1 MATTTATQ
9 IQQLYVGLLGRAAD
23 QGGLNWWADQVTTGG
38 KTLEDIRASFVTSTE
53 YTTTYG
59 AAATRADL
67 VTSIYQ
73 NLFERTP
80 SADEVKYWAETD
92 TRPADQLVA
101 AFIEFAGAADQAVI
115 NNKTFVAQT
124 YTDTAGTNFS
134 KTAAAAAID
143 KVDGTAA
150 SVSAALTAINSG
162 ALPGQIVGLGLI
174 NTQIA
179 ADKAVVDFGKSVATA
194 NTSYDTDKNGSVSYD
209 ELTKATTG
217 VIAKLSTARTDIGA
231 STATLKG
238 NVTTTAAEL
247 ETAKTAVTKVTATA
261 SATAT
266 LDTAIAGQ
274 ATAAQK
280 TQNQADI
287 NAAKAGIDTTWSNA
301 KDGST
306 AQKAVWTALDGKL
319 TTDTSITDAASLL
332 SALNNAALSTADR
345 ATLAAEAKTQLGT
358 FGENL
363 VTAADKAVAIA
374 KADTAVTSAK
384 SALDS
389 ALVTTGA
396 AADATAAAALSK
408 AYTDAV
414 TASKTA
420 VETLTKADAA
430 DKALAAA
437 QAVKVQYDAVNKT
450 AVEAKAALDKAV
462 DTGGSLE
469 GQVVNLTGKTADVTA
484 ITKAETFYF
493 ASKDAAFDHAITGFG
508 TGDSILLGSGYTFN
522 SGAVSTGNNNALE
535 FFFVKTATGTN
546 VVVEATAGGSASAS
560 INATTGAVT
569 TVTGQ
574 TDNVS
579 VITLTGVSVD
589 HLSVSNGVV
598 SYV

>member
-38 KTLEDIRASFVTSTE
+38 KTLEDVRASFVTSTE

-150 SVSAALTAINSG
+150 SVSTALTAINNG

-194 NTSYDTDKNGSVSYD
+194 NDSYDTDKDGSVSYA
-209 ELTKATTG
+209 ELTTNVTG
-217 VIAKLSTARTDIGA
+217 VIAKLSTARNDIGA
-231 STATLKG
+231 ATATLKG
-238 NVTTTAAEL
+238 NVTTTTAEL

-261 SATAT
+261 NATAT
-266 LDTAIAGQ
+266 LDTAIASQ

-287 NAAKAGIDTTWSNA
+287 NAAKAGIETTWKDA
-301 KDGST
+301 TDGST

-319 TTDTSITDAASLL
+319 TSDTSISDAASLL
-332 SALNNAALSTADR
+332 LALNNPALSTADR
-345 ATLAAEAKTQLGT
+345 ATLAAEAKAQLGT

-374 KADTAVTSAK
+374 KADTAVTSAT

-396 AADATAAAALSK
+396 AADASAAAALSK

-420 VETLTKADAA
+420 VETLTKAEAA
-430 DKALAAA
+430 DKALASA
-437 QAVKVQYDAVNKT
+437 QAVKVQYDAVIKT
-450 AVEAKAALDKAV
+450 AGDAKDALDKAV
-462 DTGGSLE
+462 DTGGSLQ
-469 GQVVNLTGKTADVTA
+469 GQVVNLTTKTADVTA
-484 ITKAETFYF
+484 IAKAETFYF
-493 ASKDAAFDHAITGFG
+493 ASKTAAFDHAITGFG

-560 INATTGAVT
+560 VNATTGAVT
-569 TVTGQ
+569 TVTDQ

>member
-38 KTLEDIRASFVTSTE
+38 KTLEDVRASFVTSTE

-150 SVSAALTAINSG
+150 SVSTALTAINNG

-194 NTSYDTDKNGSVSYD
+194 NDSYDTDKDGSVSYA
-209 ELTKATTG
+209 ELTTNVTG
-217 VIAKLSTARTDIGA
+217 VIAKLSTARNDIGA
-231 STATLKG
+231 ATATLKG
-238 NVTTTAAEL
+238 NVTTTTAEL

-261 SATAT
+261 NATAT
-266 LDTAIAGQ
+266 LDTAIASQ

-287 NAAKAGIDTTWSNA
+287 NAAKAGIETTWKDA
-301 KDGST
+301 TDGST

-319 TTDTSITDAASLL
+319 TSDTSITDAASLL
-332 SALNNAALSTADR
+332 LALNNPALSTADR
-345 ATLAAEAKTQLGT
+345 ATLAAEAKAQLGT

-374 KADTAVTSAK
+374 KADTAVTSAT

-396 AADATAAAALSK
+396 AADASAAAALSK

-420 VETLTKADAA
+420 VETLTKAEAA
-430 DKALAAA
+430 DKALASA
-437 QAVKVQYDAVNKT
+437 QAVKVQYDAVIKT
-450 AVEAKAALDKAV
+450 AGDAKDALDKAV

-469 GQVVNLTGKTADVTA
+469 GQVVNLTTKTADVTA
-484 ITKAETFYF
+484 IAKAETFYF
-493 ASKDAAFDHAITGFG
+493 ASKTAAFDHAITGFG

-560 INATTGAVT
+560 VNATTGAVT
-569 TVTGQ
+569 TVTDQ